1 MLLKVIGLYLLFFVE
16 YRLHLKLKIA
26 LENGDIIRQVA
37 IVILMLF
44 LGLILVWLILN
55 VINFLIPGFM
65 V

>member
-1 MLLKVIGLYLLFFVE
+1 MLLKVIGLCLLFFVE

-44 LGLILVWLILN
+44 LGLILVWLMLN